1 MDVSV
6 RESGW
11 ERRRTGAGVREWAA
25 AKMGG
30 RGQRVAMTKLLVMA
44 SLRSYHANR

>member
-11 ERRRTGAGVREWAA
+11 ARRTGAGVREWAA

-30 RGQRVAMTKLLVMA
+30 RGQRAAMTKLLVMA